1 MGETPH
7 CARKVCRL
15 IVYLAMKDNTISQAG
30 GPDSAPIQHE
40 PSAPQ
45 HILVVDDDSG
55 IRTFSTRALVG
66 SGYRVDTAEDGAAAW
81 EALQIKAFN
90 LLITDN
96 DMPGLTGIELVKKL
110 HSARM
115 ALPVIMATGKSPKE
129 EFTRYPWLQPA
140 ATLLKPY
147 TIAELLGTVKE
158 VLRATD
164 SPREQVDPLPNWRSQ
179 PSAFGLRLG

>member
-1 MGETPH
+1 
-7 CARKVCRL
+7 
-15 IVYLAMKDNTISQAG
+15 MKNNTIPQAG
-30 GPDSAPIQHE
+30 EPDSAPLQRE
-40 PSAPQ
+40 PNAPQ

-55 IRTFSTRALVG
+55 IRNFSTRVLVG
-66 SGYRVDTAEDGAAAW
+66 SGYHVDTAEDGAAAW

-96 DMPGLTGIELVKKL
+96 NMPRLTGVELVKKL

-115 ALPVIMATGKSPKE
+115 ALPVIMATRTSPKE
-129 EFTRYPWLQPA
+129 EFTQYPWLQPA

-179 PSAFGLRLG
+179 PSADGLRPG